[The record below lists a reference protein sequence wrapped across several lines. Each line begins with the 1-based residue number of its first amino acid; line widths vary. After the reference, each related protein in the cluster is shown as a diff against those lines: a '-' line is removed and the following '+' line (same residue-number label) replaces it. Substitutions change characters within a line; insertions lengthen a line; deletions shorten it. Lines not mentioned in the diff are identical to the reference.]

1 MVAGSIKELEPVYGR
16 NATRSRE
23 FVENMFEGPTS
34 NKIRWAEV
42 SDVWNEYMMA
52 KRLLKYLLSHG
63 VDEKYWRN
71 GYEQVWKNEDEKPL
85 ETLQW
90 SAAEEF

>member
-1 MVAGSIKELEPVYGR
+1 MV
-16 NATRSRE
+16 
-23 FVENMFEGPTS
+23 EGPMR

-52 KRLLKYLLSHG
+52 KQLLKYLLLHG

-71 GYEQVWKNEDEKPL
+71 GYDKVWKNEKEKPL